1 MTVPPT
7 EGSDYLN
14 EAAAELRKA
23 RSSNEARL
31 NLVAGMH
38 SGQQSEAAQ
47 VLAEVNARRMEI
59 AAAFTR
65 LAECQ
70 AAMLAA
76 ARMPDCLAAAA
87 PADPQAR
94 SEP

>member
-1 MTVPPT
+1 MTDPGT

-38 SGQQSEAAQ
+38 SGQQPDAAQ
-47 VLAEVNARRMEI
+47 VLAEVNNRRMEI
-59 AAAFTR
+59 AAAFSR

-70 AAMLAA
+70 AAMLNAA
-76 ARMPDCLAAAA
+76 WMPPPSPRRHHAQ
-87 PADPQAR
+87 PEQEPQT
-94 SEP
+94 

>member
-1 MTVPPT
+1 MTDPGT

-23 RSSNEARL
+23 RSSNEAR
-31 NLVAGMH
+31 VGIATAMH
-38 SGQQSEAAQ
+38 SGQQPEAAQ
-47 VLAEVNARRMEI
+47 IIREVNDRRMEI

-70 AAMLAA
+70 AAMLNA
-76 ARMPDCLAAAA
+76 ARMPGF
-87 PADPQAR
+87 PANPKSQ
-94 SEP
+94 E